1 MFLLFQKMSSQ
12 AYLYWFFFFMMYH
25 GFMAL
30 IGALD
35 YGRMKNF
42 KYLKDGSYAMARSF
56 CWFLEKKKEPN
67 IPMLVMFMQE
77 DRFVFVLNA

>member
-1 MFLLFQKMSSQ
+1 
-12 AYLYWFFFFMMYH
+12 MMYH

-67 IPMLVMFMQE
+67 IPMLVMFM
-77 DRFVFVLNA
+77 